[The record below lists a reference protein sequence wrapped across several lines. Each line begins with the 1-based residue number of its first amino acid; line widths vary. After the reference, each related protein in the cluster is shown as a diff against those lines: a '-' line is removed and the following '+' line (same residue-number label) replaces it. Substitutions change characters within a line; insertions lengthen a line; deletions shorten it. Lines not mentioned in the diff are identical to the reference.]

1 MSENLIEI
9 KDLKIHFFTDEGVV
23 RAVDGMDLTIQKG
36 KTMCLVGESGCGK
49 SVACRALLQIVRAP
63 GKIVSGEIIY
73 HQQLGK
79 GAEEIVNI
87 AQLSPTGQQIRS
99 IRGKEIAMIFQEPM
113 TSLSQMYTV
122 GNQIIESILLHN
134 TQLSKKEARTL
145 AISLLAQVGI
155 PKPERLV
162 DEYPF
167 RLSGG
172 MRQRV
177 MIAMAI
183 SCNPA
188 LLIADEPT
196 TALDVTTQANILD
209 LMKELQTKHNMSV
222 LFITHD
228 LGVVAE
234 IADEVAVM
242 YLGKI
247 VEKSDVNT
255 IFNAPKHPYT
265 QALLNSIP
273 KIAMK
278 REELDPIKGIVP
290 NPYRRPGGCP
300 FHPRCSKAM
309 PECKTIKPAVT
320 KLGENH
326 FVECLLYEDLPGK
339 PALKATDPVSDGANI
354 NA

>member
-1 MSENLIEI
+1 MSQNLIEI

-23 RAVDGMDLTIQKG
+23 RAVDGMDLSIQKG

-63 GKIVSGEIIY
+63 GKIVSGQIIY
-73 HQQLGK
+73 NQKLGN
-79 GAEEIVNI
+79 GSEEIVDI
-87 AQLSPTGQQIRS
+87 VKLPPTGQQIRMM
-99 IRGKEIAMIFQEPM
+99 RGKEISMIFQEPM

-122 GNQIIESILLHN
+122 GNQIIENILLH
-134 TQLSKKEARTL
+134 SKISKQEARTL

-209 LMKELQTKHNMSV
+209 LMKDLQTKHNMSL

-255 IFNAPKHPYT
+255 IFNEPKHPYT

-273 KIAMK
+273 KMTTK
-278 REELDPIKGIVP
+278 LEKLDPIKGIVP
-290 NPYRRPGGCP
+290 NPYRRPSGCP
-300 FHPRCSKAM
+300 FHTRCAKVM
-309 PECKTIKPAVT
+309 PECKTIEPAVT
-320 KLGENH
+320 KLAENH
-326 FVECLLYEDLPGK
+326 YVQCLLYEDLPGK
-339 PALKATDPVSDGANI
+339 PALKAGNSVSDGATI